1 MLEEGCNICLDN
13 TREELCIWD
22 NVYSNFTGKTTLSYF
37 FKMKDWVLVGPLA
50 RGYITR
56 HLAFIY
62 EVATTFIIGL
72 KEAKEI
78 LEEFPIKKEWIN

>member
-1 MLEEGCNICLDN
+1 
-13 TREELCIWD
+13 
-22 NVYSNFTGKTTLSYF
+22 
-37 FKMKDWVLVGPLA
+37 MKDWVLFGSLA